1 MDTGILY
8 SVRNTLIQA
17 FMSFPYIMIWF
28 IGFLAMGLGNLGLF
42 ILFLGHTLV
51 LPLAVFLVHM
61 LIGWKA
67 PAMDDTSPFFVPAQI
82 EGKSKAQVVPSH
94 IGSERFIN
102 VSPSYW
108 MAHTLFLFGYMLGNT
123 ISILSIP
130 NNPKVDKILQ
140 ANRKGR
146 ARMVLTT
153 ILFFTVLMTAL
164 RYMTRTERP
173 YGIAIAFGVGGLGGF
188 LWYKFAETCGIRT
201 ADVFGIAQ
209 QVVIPSQ
216 AKDEKP
222 MTCVYTAKP

>member
-8 SVRNTLIQA
+8 TVRNTIIQA

-42 ILFLGHTLV
+42 ILFIGHAII
-51 LPLAVFLVHM
+51 LPLAVLLVHG
-61 LIGWKA
+61 LIAWKM
-67 PAMDDTSPFFVPAQI
+67 PPVGDQSPFYIYSVI

-94 IGSERFIN
+94 IGSDRFVN

-108 MAHTLFLFGYMLGNT
+108 MAHTLFLFGYILGNA
-123 ISILSIP
+123 ISILNLP
-130 NNPKVDKILQ
+130 ADPKVDKILI
-140 ANRKGR
+140 ANRRSR
-146 ARMVLTT
+146 ATTVLTT
-153 ILFFTVLMTAL
+153 TLFFTVLMIAL
-164 RYMTRTERP
+164 RFQTHTEKP
-173 YGIAIAFGVGGLGGF
+173 YGIAIALGVGGLGGF
-188 LWYKFAETCGIRT
+188 LWYQFAKTCGIRA

>member
-42 ILFLGHTLV
+42 ILFIGHAIFV
-51 LPLAVFLVHM
+51 PIIVSLVHM
-61 LIGWKA
+61 FVAWKA
-67 PAMDDTSPFFVPAQI
+67 PPFDDTSPYFIPAQI

-94 IGSERFIN
+94 AGTDRFIN

-108 MAHTLFLFGYMLGNT
+108 MAHTLFLFGYMFGNA
-123 ISILSIP
+123 ISILALP

-140 ANRKGR
+140 ANRKSR
-146 ARMVLTT
+146 AMTVFTS
-153 ILFFTVLMTAL
+153 ILFFTAVMIAL
-164 RYMTRTERP
+164 RYQTHTERP
-173 YGIAIAFGVGGLGGF
+173 YGIGIAVVVGGLGGF
-188 LWYKFAETCGIRT
+188 AWYKFAETCGIRS